1 MLARFPRTRLLLIL
15 SLSFFT
21 ALLLLRAGFYWY
33 FLSGT
38 DAPPEQLW
46 KAFGIGARFDF
57 RMALLMALPLGI
69 ISLLPGPFGLK
80 GIIGKHLATAI
91 TTIAVGGMCLVY
103 IFDFGHYAYLGVRL
117 NASVLEF
124 TADGSDSL
132 QMLWESYPVISM
144 VLMLIATCVITWLVI
159 STRISHFRQ
168 QLPPPVWWRFALAAP
183 VVIAL
188 YFFGILGKLEVGKI
202 DSAIPLRW
210 SDAFFKDH
218 HPDSASL
225 ALSPVDFFIAT
236 YSNKSRPFDPKL
248 VKKTYPLI
256 ADFLGVDEPD
266 VKTMSFARKTAA
278 RPVEGKRP
286 NVVFIHLESL
296 GANRS
301 GLYGNPLNGTPY
313 MDEIARKG
321 YFFPNFMV
329 PSSGTART
337 VFGLITGIPDVT
349 WGGSTG
355 TRNPLISKQYTL
367 VNAFED
373 YNKLYFIGGD
383 AGWANIQG
391 LLQNSINDLELW
403 QMRDFSAPAVDVW
416 GLSDNSLLVAANDRL
431 NEVAEEKP
439 FVAFIQLAGNH
450 RPFTIPDEEIGFETV
465 DVDLDTL
472 YKYGFTNLA
481 HYNAVRLQ
489 DYNLNLYLNHMVPAS
504 NYSEN
509 TIFLMYGDHN
519 TRSVLPTAMN
529 LYSEPLHL
537 NNFHV
542 PFIIYA
548 PGIIEQ
554 PEVHEKVASLV
565 DLLPTALGMTGL
577 SYENRTMGRDLLNW
591 KGESHAMIFGGDRGN
606 KPTIGLL
613 SQDDYLSMIYD
624 GSNARY
630 YKLDAA
636 KDNVIDDHPDLVEQR
651 KLFLHG
657 MYQISTYM
665 QTHNV
670 VKD

>member
-1 MLARFPRTRLLLIL
+1 MLARFPRTRLLFIL
-15 SLSFFT
+15 TLSFFS

-38 DAPPEQLW
+38 EAPTEQLW
-46 KAFGIGARFDF
+46 KAFGIGARFDL
-57 RMALLMALPLGI
+57 RIALLMVLPLGL

-80 GIIGKHLATAI
+80 GSIGKLLATTL
-91 TTIAVGGMCLVY
+91 TTLAVGGMCLVY
-103 IFDFGHYAYLGVRL
+103 IFDFGHYAYLGMRL

-124 TADGSDSL
+124 AEDGSDSI
-132 QMLWESYPVISM
+132 QMLWESYPVITM
-144 VLMLIATCVITWLVI
+144 VLLLIGSCVISWLLI
-159 STRISHFRQ
+159 STRIERFRQ
-168 QLPPPVWWRFALAAP
+168 QLPPPVWWRFAIAAP
-183 VVIAL
+183 IIIAA
-188 YFFGILGKLEVGKI
+188 YFFGILGKINVGTI
-202 DSAIPLRW
+202 DSAVPLRW

-236 YSNKSRPFDPKL
+236 YNNQSRPVDTKL
-248 VKKTYPLI
+248 LKKTYPLI
-256 ADFLGVDEPD
+256 ADFLAVDEPD
-266 VKTMSFARKTAA
+266 VNTMNFVRKAEGY
-278 RPVEGKRP
+278 PVEGRRP

-329 PSSGTART
+329 PASGTART

-373 YNKLYFIGGD
+373 YNKFYFIGGD

-391 LLQNSINDLELW
+391 LLQNSISDLELW

-416 GLSDNSLLVAANDRL
+416 GISDNSLFVAANERL
-431 NEVAEEKP
+431 NEKADEKP

-450 RPFTIPDEEIGFETV
+450 RPFTIPNEDIGFETV

-489 DYNLNLYLNHMVPAS
+489 DYNLKMYLDELVPAS
-504 NYSEN
+504 NYADN

-519 TRSVLPTAMN
+519 TRSVLPTAMD

-548 PGIIEQ
+548 PGIIDQ
-554 PEVHEKVASLV
+554 PKVHEQVASLV

-577 SYENRTMGRDLLNW
+577 PYENRTMGRDLLNW
-591 KGESHAMIFGGDRGN
+591 EGESRAMIFGGDRSN
-606 KPTIGLL
+606 RPTIGLL
-613 SQDDYLSMIYD
+613 GQDDYLRMIYD
-624 GSNARY
+624 GSNPGY

-636 KDNVIDDHPDLVEQR
+636 KDNVIDNYPDIVEQR

-657 MYQISTYM
+657 MYQISTFM
-665 QTHNV
+665 HTHNV